1 MSHRLGR
8 MVAAAAAAV
17 LVPLTSLS
25 APSGHAAEASSTQ
38 EDLPAFYRAPATLP
52 PANGDLVRSEP
63 LRFTLDP
70 AGAARIALTT
80 TRVLYRST
88 DRTGTPHAVSGTV
101 LVPKTP
107 WIGPGR
113 RPVIGYAAGTQGIG
127 DTCAPSRQLGEG
139 IEYESIFMSGM
150 LARGWAVAM
159 TDYEGLGTAG
169 MHTYMD
175 RESQGRAVLD
185 AVRAAQRLPG
195 SGLTG
200 ANPVGLYGY
209 SQGGA
214 AAASAAELA
223 GSYAP
228 ELKVRGTVAGA
239 APADLTQLPGAI
251 DDSLFSEFSWYAI
264 AGLTASYDVDFTPYL
279 NEAGREM
286 YAEMADNCVFDLFGS
301 AFTSS
306 ADYTAD
312 GASLAEL
319 IQREPFRTM
328 IDDQRI
334 GRRAPSAPVLI
345 THSRLD
351 DVVPF
356 AVGEQLVRDWCAR
369 GAKVRFS
376 PNVTPLH
383 VGGMLNNATEV
394 YAFLEARFLSLPVL
408 SSCGRV

>member
-1 MSHRLGR
+1 
-8 MVAAAAAAV
+8 
-17 LVPLTSLS
+17 
-25 APSGHAAEASSTQ
+25 
-38 EDLPAFYRAPATLP
+38 
-52 PANGDLVRSEP
+52 
-63 LRFTLDP
+63 
-70 AGAARIALTT
+70 
-80 TRVLYRST
+80 
-88 DRTGTPHAVSGTV
+88 
-101 LVPKTP
+101 
-107 WIGPGR
+107 
-113 RPVIGYAAGTQGIG
+113 
-127 DTCAPSRQLGEG
+127 
-139 IEYESIFMSGM
+139 M

-195 SGLTG
+195 SGLSSS
-200 ANPVGLYGY
+200 NPVGLYGY

-223 GSYAP
+223 SSYAP
-228 ELKVRGTVAGA
+228 DLKVRGTVAGA

-264 AGLTASYDVDFTPYL
+264 IGLTASYGIDMGPYL
-279 NEAGREM
+279 NDAGREM

-312 GASLAEL
+312 GASLADL
-319 IQREPFRTM
+319 IEREPFRTM

-334 GRRAPSAPVLI
+334 GRRTPSAPVLI

-394 YAFLEARFLSLPVL
+394 YAFLEARFLSLPAA

>member
-1 MSHRLGR
+1 MSNRLGR
-8 MVAAAAAAV
+8 IVAAAAAAV
-17 LVPLTSLS
+17 LVPLAAVS
-25 APSGHAAEASSTQ
+25 APTGHAAEPSSTDA
-38 EDLPAFYRAPATLP
+38 DLPAFYRAPQTLP
-52 PANGDLVRSEP
+52 AGNGDLVRHEP
-63 LRFTLDP
+63 MRFTLDP
-70 AGAARIALTT
+70 AGASRVALTA

-101 LVPKTP
+101 LVPKAP

-127 DTCAPSRQLGEG
+127 DTCAPSRQLSEG
-139 IEYESIFMSGM
+139 FEYESLFMTGM
-150 LARGWAVAM
+150 LARGWAIAM

-195 SGLTG
+195 SGLG
-200 ANPVGLYGY
+200 AATPVGLYGY

-214 AAASAAELA
+214 ASASAAELA
-223 GSYAP
+223 SSYAP
-228 ELKVRGTVAGA
+228 ELRVRGTVAGA

-264 AGLTASYDVDFTPYL
+264 AGLTASYDVDFAPYL
-279 NEAGREM
+279 NDAGREM
-286 YAEMADNCVFDLFGS
+286 YAEIADNCVFDLFGS

-334 GRRAPSAPVLI
+334 GRRTPSAPVLV

-369 GAKVRFS
+369 GATVRFS
-376 PNVTPLH
+376 PNLSPLH
-383 VGGMLNNATEV
+383 VGGLLNNATEV
-394 YAFLEARFLSLPVL
+394 YAFLEARFAGLPAL
-408 SSCGRV
+408 SSCRR